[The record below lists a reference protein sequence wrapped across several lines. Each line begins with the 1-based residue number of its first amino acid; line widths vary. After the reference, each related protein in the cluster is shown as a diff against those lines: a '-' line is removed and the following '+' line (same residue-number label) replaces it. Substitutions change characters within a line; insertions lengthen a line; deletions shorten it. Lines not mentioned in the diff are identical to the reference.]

1 MRQLRARAGTGVGPG
16 PRTHS
21 RPSLAAVL
29 AALFTLALSLSGTAQ
44 EAFDREART
53 RLLAKPDG
61 LLEHLRSPYND
72 IYIHKKRDEVT
83 MSFQREGW
91 HYTES
96 RTNLRDPA
104 DLPLMYSRAMTA
116 AAIYP
121 AKLESILMIGLG
133 GGSISMYF
141 AHHLPG
147 IRIDAVDIDP
157 AVIDLAKNYFGIRET
172 EKVRYHAA
180 DGRAFVANAK
190 EQYDLI
196 LLDAY
201 DGGSVPSHLMTRDFY
216 ELVKTRL
223 APGGAVAANLHDATR
238 LFGSSL
244 VTMRAVFGA
253 IDLYPSGRGET
264 IAVGVNGAMP
274 DGAALKARAEELQA
288 KIQFRYSLVYLLGQ
302 KSAKAQAAKGEVLSD
317 KPALPSKP

>member
-1 MRQLRARAGTGVGPG
+1 MRQKRVRTEAADRPG
-16 PRTHS
+16 LKALNG
-21 RPSLAAVL
+21 PSLAAVF
-29 AALFTLALSLSGTAQ
+29 AALFTLALSLAGTAQ
-44 EAFDREART
+44 EAFDQEARS

-116 AAIYP
+116 AAMYP
-121 AKLESILMIGLG
+121 ARLESILMIGLG

-141 AHHLPG
+141 ARHLPD

-157 AVIDLAKNYFGIRET
+157 AVIDLAKHYFGIRET

-180 DGRAFVANAK
+180 DGRLFVAHAK

-216 ELVKTRL
+216 EIVKARL
-223 APGGAVAANLHDATR
+223 APGGAVAANLHDGTK
-238 LFGSSL
+238 LFASSL

-253 IDLYPSGRGET
+253 LDLYSSGRGET
-264 IAVGVNGAMP
+264 IAIGVNGAMP
-274 DGAALKARAEELQA
+274 DEAALKARAEERQE
-288 KIQFRYSLVYLLGQ
+288 KTQFRYSLVYLLGQ
-302 KSAKAQAAKGEVLSD
+302 KSAKPPPAKGEVLSD
-317 KPALPSKP
+317 KPAPPSKQ

>member
-1 MRQLRARAGTGVGPG
+1 MRQSLGHLKGGPLLAAGFAALMTL
-16 PRTHS
+16 TL
-21 RPSLAAVL
+21 SLA
-29 AALFTLALSLSGTAQ
+29 GTAQ
-44 EAFDREART
+44 EAFDQEART
-53 RLLAKPDG
+53 QLLAKPDG
-61 LLEHLRSPYND
+61 LLEHLRTPYND

-104 DLPLMYSRAMTA
+104 ELPLMYSRAMST

-141 AHHLPG
+141 ARHLPG

-157 AVIDLAKNYFGIRET
+157 GVIDLAKQYFGIRET
-172 EKVRYHAA
+172 GKIRYHAA
-180 DGRAFVANAK
+180 DGRKFIADAR

-201 DGGSVPSHLMTRDFY
+201 DGGSVPSHLMTQEFY
-216 ELVKTRL
+216 ELVKARL
-223 APGGAVAANLHDATR
+223 TPGGAVASNVHDGTKLFASTLFTMR
-238 LFGSSL
+238 GVFGSL
-244 VTMRAVFGA
+244 
-253 IDLYPSGRGET
+253 DLYPSGRGET
-264 IAVGVNGAMP
+264 IVVGVNGAMP
-274 DGAALKARAEELQA
+274 DEAALKNRAEELQA
-288 KIQFRYSLVYLLGQ
+288 KSQFRYSPVFLLTQ
-302 KSAKAQAAKGEVLSD
+302 KSTKAQPVKGDRLTD
-317 KPALPSKP
+317 KSAEGKP